1 MFLFRRAHFFFG
13 RRMCTYADRVFF
25 LKCMC
30 ANVNVEYFTR
40 RELQAIFLHSLIA
53 VFLPTRN
60 VGMHRKGY
68 PIMMDSQP
76 RSLLIEPLP
85 GAIKKSCYFFISL
98 LKAEIEVRREKD
110 PSRILRHRYDG
121 NSNNFGPQERIAPPR
136 ARRIVAVAPSSS
148 FFILPPAAPARP

>member
-1 MFLFRRAHFFFG
+1 
-13 RRMCTYADRVFF
+13 MCTYTDRVFF
-25 LKCMC
+25 VKCMC
-30 ANVNVEYFTR
+30 ANVNVKYFTR
-40 RELQAIFLHSLIA
+40 RELQAIVLHSLIA

-76 RSLLIEPLP
+76 RSLLMEPLP
-85 GAIKKSCYFFISL
+85 GAIQKSCYFFISL